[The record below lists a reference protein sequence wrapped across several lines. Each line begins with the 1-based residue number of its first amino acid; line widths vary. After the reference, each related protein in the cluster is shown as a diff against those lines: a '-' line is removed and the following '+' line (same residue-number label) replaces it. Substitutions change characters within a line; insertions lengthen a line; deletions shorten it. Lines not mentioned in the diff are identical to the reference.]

1 MDSLFLKWNKS
12 WSFQPKLSGS
22 SLIRALFTLVG
33 VRINLEQLD
42 NKEIYA
48 LDKILVDKS
57 RTFLLTDLSSN
68 VPSTT
73 SRTLFSPIVSCSAL
87 LLMFS
92 TI

>member
-1 MDSLFLKWNKS
+1 MDSLFLKWYKS
-12 WSFQPKLSGS
+12 WSFQPELSGS

-57 RTFLLTDLSSN
+57 RTFVLTDLSSN

-73 SRTLFSPIVSCSAL
+73 SRTLFSPILSCSAL
-87 LLMFS
+87 SLMFS

>member
-1 MDSLFLKWNKS
+1 MDSLFLKWHKS

-48 LDKILVDKS
+48 LDKILVDK
-57 RTFLLTDLSSN
+57 
-68 VPSTT
+68 
-73 SRTLFSPIVSCSAL
+73 
-87 LLMFS
+87 
-92 TI
+92 